1 MTVVRFLFYF
11 LLCIILFVLILV
23 AIVGSLYVL
32 NTEIYELTEID
43 IAKRVLERMNRKHEN
58 L

>member
-43 IAKRVLERMNRKHEN
+43 IAKRILERMNRKHEN

>member
-1 MTVVRFLFYF
+1 MAVVRFLFYF
-11 LLCIILFVLILV
+11 LLCIILFVAILV
-23 AIVGSLYVL
+23 AIVGGLYVL

-43 IAKRVLERMNRKHEN
+43 IAKRILERMNRKHEN

>member
-1 MTVVRFLFYF
+1 MAVVRFLFYF
-11 LLCIILFVLILV
+11 LLCIILFVVILV
-23 AIVGSLYVL
+23 AIVGGLYVL

-43 IAKRVLERMNRKHEN
+43 IAKRILERMNRHEN